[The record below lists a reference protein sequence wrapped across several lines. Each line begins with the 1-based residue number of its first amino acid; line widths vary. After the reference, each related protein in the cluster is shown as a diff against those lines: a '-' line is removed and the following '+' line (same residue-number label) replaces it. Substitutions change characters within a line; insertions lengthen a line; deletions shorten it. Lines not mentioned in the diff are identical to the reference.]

1 MKEQYAR
8 CIVMILGGGFDR
20 NNFVKTGIYSTIGWR
35 RMEVYGTIIHVGLDL
50 DVVRFSTNMEIN
62 IFGDMV

>member
-1 MKEQYAR
+1 M
-8 CIVMILGGGFDR
+8 VLGGGLDQ
-20 NNFVKTGIYSTIGWR
+20 NNFVETGIYSAIGWR